1 MRMCF
6 FQSSPQA
13 AFSASVTIRYWLMV
27 SAVPPDLVMTL
38 KQVFFRSTTSISAA
52 MRSGSMLSSMYS
64 RGPPRFPAGS
74 SL

>member
-1 MRMCF
+1 
-6 FQSSPQA
+6 
-13 AFSASVTIRYWLMV
+13 MV

-38 KQVFFRSTTSISAA
+38 KQVVAGSITSSSAA

-64 RGPPRFPAGS
+64 RGPPRFSLGS